1 MSFQGKKNV
10 YLCTKCGHGFVSIDV
25 DEGVTPFMTG
35 CLRTGCD
42 GWAQS
47 TFYRVDPMLKE
58 VPAALEWYRP
68 TDEGELAKLKH
79 SVRLHVDKGGLISRV
94 TKVGQ

>member
-10 YLCTKCGHGFVSIDV
+10 YICEKCGHGFVSIDL

-35 CLRTGCD
+35 CLRIGCD
-42 GWAQS
+42 GWAAS
-47 TFYRVDPMLKE
+47 TFYRLDPLLKDS
-58 VPAALEWYRP
+58 PPALEWYRP
-68 TDEGELAKLKH
+68 VSPEIEQLKPAA
-79 SVRLHVDKGGLISRV
+79 RFHVEKGGLISRV

>member
-1 MSFQGKKNV
+1 MGFQGKKNV
-10 YLCTKCGHGFVSIDV
+10 YLCQKCGHGFVSIDV

-35 CLRTGCD
+35 CLRDGCD

-58 VPAALEWYRP
+58 IPAALEWYRP
-68 TDEGELAKLKH
+68 TALDGLKH
-79 SVRLHVDKGGLISRV
+79 RVRLHVEKGGLISRR
-94 TKVGQ
+94 TEVGK